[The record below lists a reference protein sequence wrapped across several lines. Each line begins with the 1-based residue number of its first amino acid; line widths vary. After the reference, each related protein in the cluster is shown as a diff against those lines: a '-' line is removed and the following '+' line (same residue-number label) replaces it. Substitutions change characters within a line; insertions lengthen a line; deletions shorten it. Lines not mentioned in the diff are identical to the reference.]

1 MARNLLL
8 SLAYV
13 LLALFTQVTLA
24 KSHHIMGKID
34 SKSNLLRNLYN
45 CLTGVVV

>member
-8 SLAYV
+8 SLATYV
-13 LLALFTQVTLA
+13 FFALFTQVTLA

-34 SKSNLLRNLYN
+34 SKSQSLSKSL
-45 CLTGVVV
+45 